1 MLEVV
6 VEQQELME
14 TQDQAEMVVEVM
26 VVVIPHKLQLQLE
39 LQIQVVEVVEV
50 LEIHHK
56 KELLEEVEW

>member
-1 MLEVV
+1 M
-6 VEQQELME
+6 EQQELME
-14 TQDQAEMVVEVM
+14 TQDLAEMVVEVM